1 MLAISVEFL
10 HGTFRGDADGTANT
24 GELESGEWPPSP
36 ARLFAALVAADGTRQ
51 ECRVT
56 DGSELEWLERLPPPT
71 IHACG
76 RAHHQMLETR
86 YVVRHK
92 GTFERKAAT
101 RTVPLAIR
109 VHHEY
114 VGRQGVEARPGVRVA
129 LNAPC
134 VVYLWKDIEP
144 PNQAVLDALR
154 QRAARVGYLGTS
166 DSPARLRVS
175 TAMPP
180 VGTGAFVPDQ
190 QGDAV
195 INVTKRGD
203 LQILDRIFDAW
214 REHGASV
221 GRAQFPAFRHQQRY
235 RSPHSTD
242 PTDRGEVVAWLR
254 LGSPVSGRRVS
265 ALTALFKAA
274 VLSQHQMIHGE
285 PSQLLHGH
293 GFSERGYEIARY
305 LALPDVGYRWSRG
318 LIRGLALWLP
328 PGSNPTVRRR
338 AHDAALATRRL
349 TGYGVDVRVTQAG
362 DEPRRI
368 AATESQRWCRPSLRW
383 ATAFPAIHERRRAL
397 DLQEVAQWCR
407 HAGLPEPV
415 DFRSARSPLVP
426 GAIDLAPVE
435 VNRPGRPKLPYS
447 HVEVRFAQPV
457 PGPVVIG
464 SGRQRGLGL
473 CVQVED

>member
-10 HGTFRGDADGTANT
+10 HGTFRGDGTGTANT
-24 GELESGEWPPSP
+24 GGLRQEEWPPSP
-36 ARLFAALVAADGTRQ
+36 ARLFAALVAADGTRK

-56 DGSELEWLERLPPPT
+56 NGSELEWLEGLQPPL
-71 IHACG
+71 IHAH
-76 RAHHQMLETR
+76 AFPKVQPLLPR
-86 YVVRHK
+86 YVVEQK
-92 GTFERKAAT
+92 GSPSKSS
-101 RTVPLAIR
+101 
-109 VHHEY
+109 HQEY
-114 VGRQGVEARPGVRVA
+114 VGRSAALIRPGVRVTS
-129 LNAPC
+129 PDPH
-134 VVYLWKDIEP
+134 VVYLWNVAPPSEP
-144 PNQAVLDALR
+144 ILNGLR
-154 QRAARVGYLGTS
+154 RRAARVGYLGTS
-166 DSPARLRVS
+166 DSPARLRVA
-175 TAMPP
+175 TEMPRLE
-180 VGTGAFVPDQ
+180 TDAFKPDR

-221 GRAQFPAFRHQQRY
+221 GRSQFPALRHQQLY
-235 RSPHSTD
+235 RSPRST
-242 PTDRGEVVAWLR
+242 PPKDRGEVVAWLR

-274 VLSQHQMIHGE
+274 VLSQHEAIHGE
-285 PSQLLHGH
+285 PNRLLHGH
-293 GFSERGYEIARY
+293 GFSKRGYEIARY
-305 LALPDVGYRWSRG
+305 LALPDVGYKWSRG

-328 PGSNPTVRRR
+328 PGSDSTVRRR
-338 AHDAALATRRL
+338 ACDAALATRRL
-349 TGYGVDVRVTQAG
+349 TGYGLDVRVTQAG

-368 AATESQRWCRPSLRW
+368 AATKPQRWCRPSLSW
-383 ATAFPAIHERRRAL
+383 ATAFPAIHERRHTL
-397 DLQEVAQWCR
+397 DLQELAQWCR

-447 HVEVRFAQPV
+447 HVQIRFAEPV

-464 SGRQRGLGL
+464 SGRQRGFGL

>member
-1 MLAISVEFL
+1 MLTISVEFL
-10 HGTFRGDADGTANT
+10 HGTFRGDGTGTANT
-24 GELESGEWPPSP
+24 GRSLQEEWPPSP
-36 ARLFAALVAADGTRQ
+36 ARLFAALVAADGTRE

-56 DGSELEWLERLPPPT
+56 DGSELEWLEGLEPPV
-71 IHACG
+71 IHAH
-76 RAHHQMLETR
+76 ALPSVQPLLPR
-86 YVVRHK
+86 YVVEHK
-92 GTFERKAAT
+92 GSPSKSS
-101 RTVPLAIR
+101 
-109 VHHEY
+109 HQEY
-114 VGRQGVEARPGVRVA
+114 VGRSAALIRPGVRVTT
-129 LNAPC
+129 PDPQ
-134 VVYLWKDIEP
+134 VVYLWNVAP
-144 PNQAVLDALR
+144 PSELILDGLR
-154 QRAARVGYLGTS
+154 RRAARVGYLGTS
-166 DSPARLRVS
+166 DSPARLRVA
-175 TAMPP
+175 TEMPELA
-180 VGTGAFVPDQ
+180 TDAFKPDQ

-203 LQILDRIFDAW
+203 LQILDRLFDAW

-221 GRAQFPAFRHQQRY
+221 GRAQFPALRHQQRY
-235 RSPHSTD
+235 RSPRSTD

-274 VLSQHQMIHGE
+274 VLSQHQTIHGE
-285 PSQLLHGH
+285 PNQLLHGH
-293 GFSERGYEIARY
+293 GFGERGYEIARY

-328 PGSNPTVRRR
+328 PGSDPTVRRR
-338 AHDAALATRRL
+338 ARDAALATRRL

-368 AATESQRWCRPSLRW
+368 AATERQRWCRPSLRW

-447 HVEVRFAQPV
+447 HVEIRFAQPV

-464 SGRQRGLGL
+464 SGRQRGFGL
-473 CVQVED
+473 CVQVEN

>member
-10 HGTFRGDADGTANT
+10 HGTFRGDGAGTANT
-24 GELESGEWPPSP
+24 GRLRRGEWPPSP

-56 DGSELEWLERLPPPT
+56 NGSELEWLEGLQPPV
-71 IHACG
+71 IHAH
-76 RAHHQMLETR
+76 ALPKFQPLLPR
-86 YVVRHK
+86 YVVEHK
-92 GTFERKAAT
+92 DKPSESS
-101 RTVPLAIR
+101 
-109 VHHEY
+109 HQEY
-114 VGRQGVEARPGVRVA
+114 VGRSAALVRPGVRVTT
-129 LNAPC
+129 PDPH
-134 VVYLWKDIEP
+134 VVYLWNVAPPSEP
-144 PNQAVLDALR
+144 ILDGLR
-154 QRAARVGYLGTS
+154 RRAARVGYLGTS
-166 DSPARLRVS
+166 DSPARLRVA
-175 TAMPP
+175 TEMPRLE
-180 VGTGAFVPDQ
+180 TDAFKPDQ
-190 QGDAV
+190 QGDTV

-221 GRAQFPAFRHQQRY
+221 GRSQFPALRHQQRY
-235 RSPHSTD
+235 RSPRSTA
-242 PTDRGEVVAWLR
+242 PVDRGQVVAWLR
-254 LGSPVSGRRVS
+254 LGSPVPGRRVS

-274 VLSQHQMIHGE
+274 VLSQHQTIHGE
-285 PSQLLHGH
+285 PNQLLHGH

-328 PGSNPTVRRR
+328 PGSDSTVRRR
-338 AHDAALATRRL
+338 ACDAALATRHL
-349 TGYGVDVRVTQAG
+349 SGYGVDVRVTQAG

-368 AATESQRWCRPSLRW
+368 AATERQRWCRPSLRW

-464 SGRQRGLGL
+464 SGRQRGFGL